1 MRSELAFIYKTATV
15 FPRFAFQVLFYFT
28 IQVIPSKFHATSE
41 METVSVPIY
50 SPVEYVTVAFLVPSD
65 IAFCNESGTVG
76 IELVQDCPVIV
87 YTFQHTVD
95 AIESFQSI
103 RSRYITAH
111 TNLQAVAPV
120 LRINTGQHVNGRLC
134 IFISVHIDS
143 GMPSCV
149 LCFV

>member
-15 FPRFAFQVLFYFT
+15 FPRFAFQVPFYFT
-28 IQVIPSKFHATSE
+28 IQVIPSKFHAASE

-120 LRINTGQHVNGRLC
+120 L
-134 IFISVHIDS
+134 
-143 GMPSCV
+143 
-149 LCFV
+149 